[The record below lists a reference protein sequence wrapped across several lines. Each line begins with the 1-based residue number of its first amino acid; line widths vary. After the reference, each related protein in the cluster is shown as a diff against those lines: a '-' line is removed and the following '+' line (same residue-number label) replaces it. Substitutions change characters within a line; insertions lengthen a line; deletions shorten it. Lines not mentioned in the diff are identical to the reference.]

1 METGDRDLRE
11 RILAYLKESDGHTVR
26 EVAVRA
32 ATRRAR
38 CVQIYRRSLED
49 GMTAETMTEM
59 ELAHRW
65 RIKPATLRA
74 MRKSGRSPAWF
85 RVGKNRIRY
94 HLKEVE
100 AWEQSQNIKE

>member
-1 METGDRDLRE
+1 METGDRNLRE

-26 EVAVRA
+26 EVAVLENAGTGGPESSARA
-32 ATRRAR
+32 A
-38 CVQIYRRSLED
+38 ED

-65 RIKPATLRA
+65 MITPATLRA